1 VETSVDVLDVLTTRY
16 AFAEIAALIDA
27 GAYAGRRSLRQLA
40 DVQQLCAFGQRVLDL
55 DAEDFG
61 LPDAAVGSNVAHSIA
76 ARVDGDAV
84 PPELV
89 ARSLEARVPQS
100 AGEPHRGIL
109 GSLRPAFC
117 LLLEV
122 IAARWHRRETS
133 PLVAAVH
140 TASEYLP
147 MLIWEPVL
155 GHAGDPARMPASVGG
170 AGSRWGDL
178 FDRECPHTKAQ
189 KSAAERCLRVA
200 GEQDSGWRVYLDR
213 QHSIVSRA
221 LGTCAS
227 ECQTRCRVIASRSPV
242 DQGWLA
248 ARCRVAA
255 ELQRSAIVRLRH
267 SAPVGHGLGVPS
279 PDEVAEAWLHTRAT
293 LGAREPSVLID
304 DAFPLPGLPSLLTT
318 LAGMPI
324 LPSTIIADTAAALRH
339 ALA

>member
-1 VETSVDVLDVLTTRY
+1 MDVLDVLTTRY

-27 GAYAGRRSLRQLA
+27 GAYAGERSLRQLA
-40 DVQQLCAFGQRVLDL
+40 DAQQLCAFGQRVLDL

-76 ARVDGDAV
+76 DRVEGDAV

-89 ARSLEARVPQS
+89 VRSRAVRVPQS
-100 AGEPHRGIL
+100 AHERHRGIL

-122 IAARWHRRETS
+122 IAVRWQRRETS

-155 GHAGDPARMPASVGG
+155 GHAGDPARMPESVGG
-170 AGSRWGDL
+170 AGSRWGD
-178 FDRECPHTKAQ
+178 FVDRECPHTKPQ

-200 GEQDSGWRVYLDR
+200 GEQDTGWRTYLDR
-213 QHSIVSRA
+213 QHSIVSHA
-221 LGTCAS
+221 LATCAW
-227 ECQTRCRVIASRSPV
+227 ECQTRCTVIASRTPA
-242 DQGWLA
+242 DQERLA
-248 ARCRVAA
+248 ARCRIAA
-255 ELQRSAIVRLRH
+255 ELQGSAIVRLRH

-279 PDEVAEAWLHTRAT
+279 PDEVAEAWRHTRTT
-293 LGAREPSVLID
+293 LGAREPSVLVD
-304 DAFPLPGLPSLLTT
+304 DAYPLPGLPSLLST
-318 LAGMPI
+318 LAGVPI
-324 LPSTIIADTAAALRH
+324 RPSTIIADTAAALRH

>member
-1 VETSVDVLDVLTTRY
+1 VATPVEVLDVLSARY
-16 AFAEIAALIDA
+16 AFAEIAALVDA
-27 GAYAGRRSLRQLA
+27 GLFADGRSDRQLA
-40 DVQQLCAFGQRVLDL
+40 DAQQLCAFGQRVLDL

-61 LPDAAVGSNVAHSIA
+61 LSDATIGANITHSIA
-76 ARVDGDAV
+76 DRIDGDAV
-84 PPELV
+84 PPDLV
-89 ARSLEARVPQS
+89 ARSLLARVPQS
-100 AGEPHRGIL
+100 AGEAERGIL

-122 IAARWHRRETS
+122 IEVRWLRRETS

-155 GHAGDPARMPASVGG
+155 GHAGDPARMPGSVGG
-170 AGSRWGDL
+170 AGSRWGDFL
-178 FDRECPHTKAQ
+178 DRECPHTKPQ

-200 GEQDSGWRVYLDR
+200 GEQDSGWRAYLDR

-227 ECQTRCRVIASRSPV
+227 ECQTRCTVIASRPEE
-242 DQGWLA
+242 DQQRLA
-248 ARCRVAA
+248 AHCRIAA
-255 ELQRSAIVRLRH
+255 ELQGSAIVRLRH

-279 PDEVAEAWLHTRAT
+279 PDEVAEAWLHTRTT
-293 LGAREPSVLID
+293 LGAREPSVLAD
-304 DAFPLPGLPSLLTT
+304 DGYPLPGLPSLLST
-318 LAGMPI
+318 LAGVPVR
-324 LPSTIIADTAAALRH
+324 PSTIIADTAAALRH